1 MELFK
6 IGFITVNLI
15 DIIDI
20 IIVTYIFYKLYLVMR
35 GTIASQIFLGLTL
48 IILAS
53 LIAQT
58 FNMKSLGWIFS
69 RLTDIWVIAF
79 IILFQPE
86 IRRLLLV
93 IGRTRI
99 ARYFLK
105 INASETINEIVE
117 GLRELKDRKQ
127 GALIVISMGD
137 RLTSFVETGEQLQA
151 KVSKELLI
159 SIFSTKSPLH
169 DGAVIINNNTIEA
182 ARCILPLSSTEK
194 IGTRKLGTRH
204 RAGLGASEDV
214 NAMVIILSEE
224 TGGLSI
230 AEDGKLKFVSGLDE
244 LRREMKKELESS
256 DVKEEVKEIF
266 EEMDEEQYLCF
277 CLKKKN
283 ESW

>member
-15 DIIDI
+15 DVIDI

-48 IILAS
+48 IIVAS

-105 INASETINEIVE
+105 INAGETINEIIDAIK
-117 GLRELKDRKQ
+117 ELKERKQ
-127 GALIVISMGD
+127 GALIVISKGD
-137 RLTSFVETGEQLQA
+137 RLTSFVETGEPLQA
-151 KVSKELLI
+151 KLSKELII

-169 DGAVIINNNTIEA
+169 DGAVIINNNIIEA

-194 IGTRKLGTRH
+194 IGNRKLGTRH

-214 NAMVIILSEE
+214 NALVIILSEE
-224 TGGLSI
+224 TGGISI
-230 AEDGKLKFVSGLDE
+230 AEDGNLRFLSGLEE
-244 LRREMKKELESS
+244 LRREMKKELETS

-266 EEMDEEQYLCF
+266 EEMEE
-277 CLKKKN
+277 
-283 ESW
+283 E